1 MKKYQYEDPEF
12 GTIILYLH
20 PTARHLIFKIRD
32 NSLQITVPEGI
43 TYAQITQSI
52 NKNRENIRKI
62 YVRKNDKI
70 LRPGTLLETR
80 NFTIAIQT
88 HNKNK

>member
-32 NSLQITVPEGI
+32 NSLQITVPEGN
-43 TYAQITQSI
+43 T
-52 NKNRENIRKI
+52 KNIRTQERQNI
-62 YVRKNDKI
+62 TSGNFA
-70 LRPGTLLETR
+70 R
-80 NFTIAIQT
+80 NPKLYYCHTNT
-88 HNKNK
+88 

>member
-32 NSLQITVPEGI
+32 NSLQITVPAVSY
-43 TYAQITQSI
+43 TH
-52 NKNRENIRKI
+52 
-62 YVRKNDKI
+62 
-70 LRPGTLLETR
+70 LRAHETG
-80 NFTIAIQT
+80 
-88 HNKNK
+88 

>member
-32 NSLQITVPEGI
+32 NSATD
-43 TYAQITQSI
+43 
-52 NKNRENIRKI
+52 NRSGRYYLRTDNTIHKQKQGKHTKNIRTQERQNI
-62 YVRKNDKI
+62 TSGNFA
-70 LRPGTLLETR
+70 R
-80 NFTIAIQT
+80 NPKLYYCHTNT
-88 HNKNK
+88 